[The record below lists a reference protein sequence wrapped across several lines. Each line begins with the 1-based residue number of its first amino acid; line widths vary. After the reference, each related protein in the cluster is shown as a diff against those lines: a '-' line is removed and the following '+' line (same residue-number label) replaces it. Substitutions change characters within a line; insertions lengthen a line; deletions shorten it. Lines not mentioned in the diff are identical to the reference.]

1 MFLKLFLYF
10 CTAKRHNYS
19 KNGTNKRLFL
29 TFEHIPL
36 GMANDYITTWHAP
49 IPYYK
54 TTCSTA

>member
-10 CTAKRHNYS
+10 CTEIEQISS

-29 TFEHIPL
+29 TPEHIPL